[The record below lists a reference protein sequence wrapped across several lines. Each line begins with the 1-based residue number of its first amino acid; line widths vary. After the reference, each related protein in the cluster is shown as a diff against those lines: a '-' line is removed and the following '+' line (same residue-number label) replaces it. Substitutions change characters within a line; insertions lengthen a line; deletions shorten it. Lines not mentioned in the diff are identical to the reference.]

1 MQRPH
6 TYKIKLATLFLV
18 SMPFIYHF
26 GKDIVK
32 MGIKDG
38 KATREAMAKK

>member
-1 MQRPH
+1 MQKPQ
-6 TYKIKLATLFLV
+6 TYKTKLATLILV

-38 KATREAMAKK
+38 KATSEAMAKK